1 MPRPATGQGWVTDRA
16 DGAVVSVLVAP
27 KSGTNKIGAVEGS
40 ELKVYVTA
48 PPADGT
54 ANAAVVKLLSQY
66 FRVPMTRIEV
76 ISGHSSRHKRLL
88 IRGISA
94 VDLNGRSKAP

>member
-1 MPRPATGQGWVTDRA
+1 MVGHEIDQSWITDRA
-16 DGAVVSVLVAP
+16 DGAVVSILVTP
-27 KSGTNKIGAVEGS
+27 KSSANKIAAVEGP
-40 ELKVYVTA
+40 ELRIYVTA
-48 PPADGT
+48 PPADGA

-66 FRVPMTRIEV
+66 FRVPKTRIEV

-94 VDLNGRSKAP
+94 GDLNG